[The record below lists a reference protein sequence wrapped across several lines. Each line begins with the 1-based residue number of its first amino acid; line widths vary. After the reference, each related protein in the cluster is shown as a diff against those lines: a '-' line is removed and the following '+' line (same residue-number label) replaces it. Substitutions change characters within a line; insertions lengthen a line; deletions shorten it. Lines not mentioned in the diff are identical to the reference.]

1 MTTLVPKTPTV
12 IAGVIFVLV
21 MTMAGIFAPLVAPHD
36 PTEISMLD
44 AQLAPGED
52 LTYLLGTDIMGRDML
67 SRLIYGYRFE
77 VFFGVLA
84 LLLGAVSSLVLVR
97 VAARSSVYHGT
108 GQLPSE
114 GFLNYSLLRMAGL
127 ILLIG
132 PSSGLFVVVILGAGL
147 FNLAL
152 VVTPFAAILPLSLIY
167 CSVRNKLALSA
178 SSIGENAPGL
188 PVRIALREC
197 MVLLPITYSLA
208 FLMGLF
214 LETPLSFLGV
224 GVPPGGPGLGIMISE
239 GRSVVL
245 DMWWLS
251 LLPLGVVALAGG
263 AFLAILLP
271 IRRVQKQSD
280 LFLQHDP
287 TFCPQC
293 GSQVGVGYNFCIE
306 CRTELVL

>member
-167 CSVRNKLALSA
+167 CSVRN
-178 SSIGENAPGL
+178 
-188 PVRIALREC
+188 
-197 MVLLPITYSLA
+197 
-208 FLMGLF
+208 
-214 LETPLSFLGV
+214 
-224 GVPPGGPGLGIMISE
+224 
-239 GRSVVL
+239 
-245 DMWWLS
+245 
-251 LLPLGVVALAGG
+251 
-263 AFLAILLP
+263 
-271 IRRVQKQSD
+271 
-280 LFLQHDP
+280 
-287 TFCPQC
+287 
-293 GSQVGVGYNFCIE
+293 
-306 CRTELVL
+306 